1 MTRLQ
6 QKINLSPFFP
16 ELKRNPMRVIR
27 EGGGEAVMILHQNKP
42 AFYAVPP
49 ALYEAML
56 EVIDDAHLAEIVH
69 SRRDESTVR
78 LDFDRLV
85 ETQNNPAPS
94 L

>member
-1 MTRLQ
+1 M
-6 QKINLSPFFP
+6 PFALLADVAASITD
-16 ELKRNPMRVIR
+16 LKRSPMRVIR
-27 EGGGEAVMILHQNKP
+27 EGDGEAVMILHQNKP

-78 LDFDRLV
+78 LDIYGLTAQ
-85 ETQNNPAPS
+85 EQ
-94 L
+94 